1 MQLASLKN
9 LLPAVAL
16 LAAVSPVRAC
26 GGLET
31 MKFAGT
37 VRHAVLRNDHLLCIS
52 DSNHMIVVDLNGQK
66 SFDLGPSENWRW
78 DGDVADG
85 QALLMTS
92 DRLEVVALADGKILQ
107 KATVPGDPVRAF
119 GFAGKGRAFVRQAD
133 KVTILDLA
141 TGTAVH
147 TIDLGEEE
155 WRRGP
160 GTAWQKVDDRLFV
173 VGPEGT
179 LCVIDLATGKLS
191 ERIAVESRAGIQDF
205 RVEGDLVYCVGSLLT
220 WGARID
226 HLACVDLKTKKITE
240 VELDRVAKRGARFAA
255 GPHGTVYLVEGDRID
270 QFAAGRRTATCAPR
284 LFGGNVLAVW
294 NAQAITSAKDVL
306 RLECLYETPVTK
318 K

>member
-1 MQLASLKN
+1 MQVAGLKN

-16 LAAVSPVRAC
+16 LAAVAPVRAC

-31 MKFAGT
+31 MKFPGL

-52 DSNHMIVVDLNGQK
+52 DSNHMIVVDLNSHR

-85 QALLMTS
+85 QALMMTS
-92 DRLEVVALADGKILQ
+92 DRLEVVALASGKIVQ
-107 KATVPGDPVRAF
+107 SVAVPGDPVRVF
-119 GFAGKGRAFVRQAD
+119 GFAGQGRAFVHQAHQ
-133 KVTILDLA
+133 VTILDLA
-141 TGTAVH
+141 TGAAVH
-147 TIDLGEEE
+147 TIDLGKEE

-220 WGARID
+220 WSARID
-226 HLACVDLKTKKITE
+226 HLTCVNLKTKKTTE
-240 VELDRVAKRGARFAA
+240 VELNRVAKRGARFAA
-255 GPHGTVYLVEGDRID
+255 GPKGSVYLIEGDRID
-270 QFAAGRRTATCAPR
+270 QFAAGQRTATCAPR

-294 NAQAITSAKDVL
+294 NAQAITSAKDAL
-306 RLECLYETPVTK
+306 LLECLYETPVTK